1 MNASWD
7 STSWSKPCEPKRR
20 LTFIGQHIIILQVLV
35 NIGTPKA
42 HESLLWEHSKY
53 AHFNFLS
60 NLTTYSPLKKFLCV
74 ACGCGNTEGFVS
86 LRVHV
91 EFVGMW
97 RNINI
102 YINNT
107 HYRLRIVFPK
117 VNICGKLSIAL
128 PVHHWEICWWMK
140 RPTWKS
146 VTVGFEVNT
155 YLVAPLG
162 HSVCAREWWKC

>member
-74 ACGCGNTEGFVS
+74 ACGCGNIEGFVS

-102 YINNT
+102 YISITPTTDSASCSPKLIFAGNSPLPCRCIIGK
-107 HYRLRIVFPK
+107 YVGEWRGRLENPSR
-117 VNICGKLSIAL
+117 LAL
-128 PVHHWEICWWMK
+128 RWIH
-140 RPTWKS
+140 T
-146 VTVGFEVNT
+146 
-155 YLVAPLG
+155 
-162 HSVCAREWWKC
+162 